1 MNIDVK
7 TAAKVIA
14 AIKVV
19 VQAILA
25 IIAIFE
31 AD

>member
-1 MNIDVK
+1 VNIDIK

-14 AIKVV
+14 AVKIV

-31 AD
+31 AE